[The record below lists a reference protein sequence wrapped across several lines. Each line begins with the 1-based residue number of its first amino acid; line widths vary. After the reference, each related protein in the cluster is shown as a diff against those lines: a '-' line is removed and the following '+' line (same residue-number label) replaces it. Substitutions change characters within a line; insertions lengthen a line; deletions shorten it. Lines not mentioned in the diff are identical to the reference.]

1 MRSSG
6 EQPGPATPFERGF
19 YALAITVILG
29 LLAAEIINDFKPVK
43 LAALFFVLFWPLLL
57 VMHEAGHALMAD
69 LLGWEVRRV
78 VIGFNKEV
86 WRIHIRGVPILIKL
100 IPLGGYIIP
109 APRNLSA
116 PRLKLALIYLA
127 GPGIELLLLA
137 VLVAVLGL
145 PLFVTPSED
154 YGVIALQAL
163 AVVILFG
170 AVTNLLPVPYQDGS
184 KTTVSDGLGFFRSFT
199 LPDQHFVALMGSAPE
214 EDEPRDDDW
223 WQRGDEGWATDRDP
237 DRWRQ

>member
-1 MRSSG
+1 MKFSG
-6 EQPGPATPFERGF
+6 DQPGPATPFERGF
-19 YALAITVILG
+19 YVFAMTVILG
-29 LLAAEIINDFKPVK
+29 LLAAEIISDFKPVK
-43 LAALFFVLFWPLLL
+43 LAALFFILFWPVLL
-57 VMHEAGHALMAD
+57 VLHETGHALVAS

-86 WRIHIRGVPILIKL
+86 WRFHIGGVPILIKL
-100 IPLGGYIIP
+100 IPLGGYVLP

-137 VLVAVLGL
+137 VLVGVLGL
-145 PLFVTPSED
+145 PLFLTPSED

-170 AVTNLLPVPYQDGS
+170 VVLNLIPVPYRDGNR
-184 KTTVSDGLGFFRSFT
+184 TTVSDGLGFFRSFT
-199 LPDQHFVALMGSAPE
+199 LPDQHFVALMESAPE
-214 EDEPRDDDW
+214 EEEPKDDW
-223 WQRGDEGWATDRDP
+223 WRHGDEGWATDRDP
-237 DRWRQ
+237 DRWPQ